1 MRLTFL
7 CALAAA
13 RCAAC
18 PGDGNH
24 TTLEDGLIPSKIF
37 SSGAIHTIK
46 HSFPLGSR
54 RTGEIA
60 VESMMSVVL
69 AKDLLPAPVN
79 LADVCHK
86 DMSKASGESFEHICG
101 RKKKEVARYARGPP
115 ILPSILVRTR
125 MNPCGLPYRMI
136 DGAHRICRLKEAG
149 ATQGCFYVPGGA
161 KTHSASAAR
170 LRTGRGDAA

>member
-86 DMSKASGESFEHICG
+86 DMSKAQSRGAGFEPTNISMETIH
-101 RKKKEVARYARGPP
+101 VAAAAAT
-115 ILPSILVRTR
+115 SI
-125 MNPCGLPYRMI
+125 
-136 DGAHRICRLKEAG
+136 
-149 ATQGCFYVPGGA
+149 F
-161 KTHSASAAR
+161 
-170 LRTGRGDAA
+170 RGDESRRRRGRDADSPWRRVAAALWPRRG